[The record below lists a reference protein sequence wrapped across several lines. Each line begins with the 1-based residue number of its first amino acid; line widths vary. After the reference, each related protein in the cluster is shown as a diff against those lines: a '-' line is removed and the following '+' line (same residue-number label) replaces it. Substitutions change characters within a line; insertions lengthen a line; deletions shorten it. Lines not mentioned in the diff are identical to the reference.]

1 MMEENN
7 AVEICGLSKS
17 YGGNKALDNISF
29 SVRRGEIMGFLGP
42 NGAGKSTT
50 MNILTGCISAS
61 QGSVTV
67 CGCDVLENPKIVKGK
82 IGYLPE
88 QPPLYFD
95 MTVYEYLSFV
105 YDLKKVKNDKKA
117 HIEHVM
123 ELVQISDMQGR
134 MIKNLSKG
142 YKQRVGLAQALI
154 GDPEV
159 LVLDEP
165 TVGLD
170 PKQIVE
176 IRNVIR
182 AIGKER
188 TIILS
193 THILQE
199 VSAVCDRVTII
210 AHGRIVAENTIE
222 GLEELAGGKDKF
234 RVRVLGGKADAR
246 SVIEAVPNV
255 VSVESEPQA
264 ESGTAEFVV
273 TRESGS
279 DIRKDLFDAL
289 SRAGMPI
296 YGLRPAGLT
305 LEEIFIKPVIPE
317 TPAETEQDSAEASDA
332 EMPSA
337 EEITETADN
346 EAAEETE
353 GLGDERDI

>member
-7 AVEICGLSKS
+7 AVEIRGLTKM
-17 YGGNKALDNISF
+17 YGSNKALDNITF

-61 QGSVTV
+61 SGSVSV
-67 CGCDVLENPKIVKGK
+67 CGCDVLENPKIVKSK

-95 MTVYEYLSFV
+95 MTVLEYLNFV
-105 YDLKKVKNDKKA
+105 YELKKVRKNKK
-117 HIEHVM
+117 EHLGRIM
-123 ELVQISDMQGR
+123 ELVRITDMQNR

-159 LVLDEP
+159 LILDEP

-170 PKQIVE
+170 PGQIVE
-176 IRNVIR
+176 IRNVIKE
-182 AIGKER
+182 IGKER

-222 GLEELAGGKDKF
+222 GLEEIAGGKDKYRL
-234 RVRVLGGKADAR
+234 RVMAGKAEASR
-246 SVIEAVPNV
+246 VISNVENV
-255 VSVESEPQA
+255 VSVEKEPYA
-264 ESGTAEFVV
+264 EENTAEFIV
-273 TRESGS
+273 TQKEGT
-279 DIRKDLFDAL
+279 DIRRDLFNAL
-289 SRAGMPI
+289 SRADMPI
-296 YGLRPAGLT
+296 AELRPAGMS
-305 LEEIFIKPVIPE
+305 LEEIFIKLTTQPE
-317 TPAETEQDSAEASDA
+317 EAFEDAEDIEYPEETENGE
-332 EMPSA
+332 
-337 EEITETADN
+337 ETA
-346 EAAEETE
+346 EAAETPEAEESEVSTDDSN
-353 GLGDERDI
+353 L

>member
-1 MMEENN
+1 MPAKRCIIKVAQLKHIYCLGGSENMMEENN

-142 YKQRVGLAQALI
+142 YKAESWIWHRRLSAT
-154 GDPEV
+154 PEV

-176 IRNVIR
+176 IRNVIK

-210 AHGRIVAENTIE
+210 AHGRNCC
-222 GLEELAGGKDKF
+222 
-234 RVRVLGGKADAR
+234 
-246 SVIEAVPNV
+246 
-255 VSVESEPQA
+255 
-264 ESGTAEFVV
+264 
-273 TRESGS
+273 
-279 DIRKDLFDAL
+279 RKH
-289 SRAGMPI
+289 
-296 YGLRPAGLT
+296 Y
-305 LEEIFIKPVIPE
+305 
-317 TPAETEQDSAEASDA
+317 
-332 EMPSA
+332 
-337 EEITETADN
+337 
-346 EAAEETE
+346 
-353 GLGDERDI
+353 

>member
-1 MMEENN
+1 MFEENN
-7 AVEICGLSKS
+7 AVEISGLTKL
-17 YGGNKALDNISF
+17 YGTNKALDNISF

-50 MNILTGCISAS
+50 MNILTGCISATEGRVS
-61 QGSVTV
+61 V
-67 CGCDVLENPKIVKGK
+67 CGCDILENPMVVKSK

-88 QPPLYFD
+88 QPPLYYD

-105 YDLKKVKNDKKA
+105 YDLKKVKKNKKE
-117 HIEHVM
+117 HISDIM
-123 ELVQISDMQGR
+123 ELVGITDMKKR

-142 YKQRVGLAQALI
+142 YKQRVGMAQALL

-159 LVLDEP
+159 LILDEP

-182 AIGKER
+182 EIGKER

-222 GLEELAGGKDKF
+222 GLEELAGAKNKYKLSLLTDG
-234 RVRVLGGKADAR
+234 ADVTDMLN
-246 SVIEAVPNV
+246 SIPGVIEIIP
-255 VSVESEPQA
+255 SEQNT
-264 ESGTAEFVV
+264 SGISDFIIEQ
-273 TRESGS
+273 EDGS
-279 DIRKDLFDAL
+279 DVRKDLFTTLAK
-289 SRAGMPI
+289 ANIPI
-296 YGLRPAGLT
+296 MELRPAGMT
-305 LEEIFIKPVIPE
+305 LEEIFINLTANPVYD
-317 TPAETEQDSAEASDA
+317 ETEN
-332 EMPSA
+332 
-337 EEITETADN
+337 EEISTDEADTDSEPVEAEISDNTAEQEVDEN
-346 EAAEETE
+346 ESN
-353 GLGDERDI
+353 L